1 MWRRLAAFGL
11 LTFLPACGGA
21 EDPGALRSPDREVA
35 ATDAA
40 AEAGSPSSS
49 AVSPSSPAASQSA
62 IPARDISP
70 ERGVVLFLGTSLT
83 EGYGLENA
91 REHAFPARVQAHIDQ
106 AGLPFRAVNAGV
118 GGDTSAGG
126 LRRLEWLLRAPVRV
140 LVIELGANDG
150 LRGQDVDAL
159 RDNLLAVIGRTR
171 ARYAEVEILL
181 AGMQAPPNLGERYT
195 ESFRAVFP
203 EVAGE
208 TDVTLIPFLLEGV
221 GGVRELNQADGIHPS
236 VEGHEI
242 VAETVWASL
251 EPVLRRIDAR

>member
-1 MWRRLAAFGL
+1 MWRRLTAIGL
-11 LTFLPACGGA
+11 LTFLPGCGGA

-40 AEAGSPSSS
+40 AEAAPSPS
-49 AVSPSSPAASQSA
+49 PPASQSG
-62 IPARDISP
+62 ISTTDTSP

-83 EGYGLENA
+83 EGYGLGNA
-91 REHAFPARVQAHIDQ
+91 REHAFPAKVQERIDR
-106 AGLPFRAVNAGV
+106 AALPFRVVNAGV

-126 LRRLEWLLRAPVRV
+126 LRRLEWLLRMPVRV

-159 RDNLLAVIGRTR
+159 RGNLLAVIGQTR
-171 ARYAEVEILL
+171 ARYPEVEILL
-181 AGMQAPPNLGERYT
+181 AGMQAPPNLGQRYT
-195 ESFRAVFP
+195 ESFSAVFP
-203 EVAGE
+203 EVARE
-208 TDVTLIPFLLEGV
+208 ADVALIPFLLEGV
-221 GGVRELNQADGIHPS
+221 GGIRELNQADGIHPS

-242 VAETVWASL
+242 IAETVWTSL

>member
-1 MWRRLAAFGL
+1 MWRRLAAIGL

-40 AEAGSPSSS
+40 TEAASS
-49 AVSPSSPAASQSA
+49 SSPAASQSA
-62 IPARDISP
+62 TSTTDTSP

-83 EGYGLENA
+83 EGYGLGNA
-91 REHAFPARVQAHIDQ
+91 QEHAFPARVQERIDQ
-106 AGLPFRAVNAGV
+106 AGLPFRVVNAGV

-126 LRRLEWLLRAPVRV
+126 LRRLEWLLRMPVRV

-150 LRGQDVDAL
+150 LRGQDVGAL
-159 RDNLLAVIGRTR
+159 RDNLLAVIDRTR
-171 ARYAEVEILL
+171 ARYPEVEVLL

-195 ESFRAVFP
+195 ASFRAVFP

-208 TDVTLIPFLLEGV
+208 ADVTLIPFLLEDV
-221 GGVRELNQADGIHPS
+221 GGIRGLNQADGIHPS

-242 VAETVWASL
+242 IAETVWARL
-251 EPVLRRIDAR
+251 EPVLRGIVAQPDDER

>member
-1 MWRRLAAFGL
+1 MWRRLTAIGL

-40 AEAGSPSSS
+40 GE
-49 AVSPSSPAASQSA
+49 AASSG
-62 IPARDISP
+62 

-83 EGYGLENA
+83 EGYGLGNA
-91 REHAFPARVQAHIDQ
+91 QEHAFPARIQARIDR
-106 AGLPFRAVNAGV
+106 AALPFRVVNAGV

-126 LRRLEWLLRAPVRV
+126 LRRLEWLLRMPVRV

-159 RDNLLAVIGRTR
+159 RGNLLAVIGQTR
-171 ARYAEVEILL
+171 ARYPEVEILL
-181 AGMQAPPNLGERYT
+181 AGMQAPPNLGQRYT

-203 EVAGE
+203 QVARE
-208 TDVTLIPFLLEGV
+208 ADVALIPFLLEGV
-221 GGVRELNQADGIHPS
+221 GGIRERNQPDGIHPS

-242 VAETVWASL
+242 IAETVWTSL
-251 EPVLRRIDAR
+251 EPLLRRIDAG

>member
-1 MWRRLAAFGL
+1 MWRRLAAIGL

-21 EDPGALRSPDREVA
+21 EDPEALRSPDREVA

-40 AEAGSPSSS
+40 TEAASS
-49 AVSPSSPAASQSA
+49 SSPAASQSA
-62 IPARDISP
+62 TSTTDTSP

-83 EGYGLENA
+83 EGHGLANA
-91 REHAFPARVQAHIDQ
+91 REHAFPARVQARVNR
-106 AGLPFRAVNAGV
+106 AGLPFRVVNAGV

-126 LRRLEWLLRAPVRV
+126 LRRLEWLLRVPVRV

-150 LRGQDVDAL
+150 LRGLDVDAL
-159 RDNLLAVIGRTR
+159 RDNLLAVIGQTR

-203 EVAGE
+203 EVARE
-208 TDVTLIPFLLEGV
+208 ADVTLIPFLLEGV

-236 VEGHEI
+236 VEGHGI
-242 VAETVWASL
+242 IAETVWASL

>member
-1 MWRRLAAFGL
+1 MWRRLTAIGL

-40 AEAGSPSSS
+40 TEAAPSS
-49 AVSPSSPAASQSA
+49 APPASQSPTSA
-62 IPARDISP
+62 TDTLP

-83 EGYGLENA
+83 EGHGLANA
-91 REHAFPARVQAHIDQ
+91 QEHAFPSRVQARIDR
-106 AGLPFRAVNAGV
+106 AALPFRVVNAGV

-126 LRRLEWLLRAPVRV
+126 LRRLEWLLRMPVRV

-159 RDNLLAVIGRTR
+159 RGNLLAVIGRTR
-171 ARYAEVEILL
+171 ARYPEVEILL
-181 AGMQAPPNLGERYT
+181 AGMRAPPNLGQRYT
-195 ESFRAVFP
+195 ESFSAVFP

-208 TDVTLIPFLLEGV
+208 ADVTLIPFLLEGV
-221 GGVRELNQADGIHPS
+221 GGIRELNQADGIHPS

-242 VAETVWASL
+242 IAGTVWAGL
-251 EPVLRRIDAR
+251 EPVLRRIDAG

>member
-1 MWRRLAAFGL
+1 MWRRLAAIGL

-21 EDPGALRSPDREVA
+21 EDPEALRSPDGEVA

-40 AEAGSPSSS
+40 TKAASS
-49 AVSPSSPAASQSA
+49 SSPAPSQSA
-62 IPARDISP
+62 ISTTDTSP

-83 EGYGLENA
+83 EGYGLGNA
-91 REHAFPARVQAHIDQ
+91 REHAFPARVRTRIDR
-106 AGLPFRAVNAGV
+106 AGLPFRVVNAGV

-126 LRRLEWLLRAPVRV
+126 LRRLEWLLRTPVRV

-150 LRGQDVDAL
+150 LRGLDVDAL

-195 ESFRAVFP
+195 ASFSAVFP
-203 EVAGE
+203 EVARE
-208 TDVTLIPFLLEGV
+208 ADVTLIPFLLEGV

-242 VAETVWASL
+242 IAETVWASL